1 MVVRKIMS
9 MIVQM
14 IMRTCLMVTVFRNNE
29 EKSILEFCAAIKMT
43 AENSLRKERITY
55 YMSLVY
61 QKHIIVW

>member
-43 AENSLRKERITY
+43 AENSLRKERIT
-55 YMSLVY
+55 
-61 QKHIIVW
+61 